1 MHEIYRYLFDFIR
14 KLAKTEVE
22 NLGNRQKTEVE
33 SPTHFAAE
41 ILCFWAYFSKLK
53 IQIKNP

>member
-33 SPTHFAAE
+33 DDLTEGLS
-41 ILCFWAYFSKLK
+41 
-53 IQIKNP
+53 